1 MYIYI
6 YILIY
11 EILTRFVE
19 DKNCRMLGFNRESI
33 QRYAVVFKP
42 MRRALRSDVSFEY
55 KREQIEIVQEY
66 KYLGIN
72 IQSNLIEKSDI
83 SRVTASLIKTF

>member
-1 MYIYI
+1 
-6 YILIY
+6 
-11 EILTRFVE
+11 
-19 DKNCRMLGFNRESI
+19 MLGFNRESI